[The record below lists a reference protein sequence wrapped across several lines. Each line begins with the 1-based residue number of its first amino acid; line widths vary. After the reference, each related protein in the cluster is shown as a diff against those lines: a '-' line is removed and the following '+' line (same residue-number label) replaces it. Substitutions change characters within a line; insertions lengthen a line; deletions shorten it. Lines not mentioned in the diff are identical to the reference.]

1 MSPGWSS
8 RRELNPRPLPY
19 QGRTLPLSHE
29 SNTRENNG
37 AGEEIRTLDIH
48 LGRVALY
55 QLSYAR
61 KKTLNK
67 MVAWDRFELSK
78 ADAGRFTVCSLWP
91 LGNHANLMELLTG
104 IEPATYG
111 LQNRCSTN

>member
-1 MSPGWSS
+1 MELAARIELATPSLPRKYSTTEP
-8 RRELNPRPLPY
+8 REHLISICCIHAINK
-19 QGRTLPLSHE
+19 
-29 SNTRENNG
+29 NG

-61 KKTLNK
+61 RDIL
-67 MVAWDRFELSK
+67 MVARGGFEPPK

-91 LGNHANLMELLTG
+91 LGNHAIN
-104 IEPATYG
+104 
-111 LQNRCSTN
+111 